1 MLFLPARPYTEA
13 VPHLVLNGDLIAS
26 RAYGAGAAAR
36 LLADVVHEANGR
48 FAGAL
53 AAPLRVVQGDAFQG
67 VVRAGSVLRVA
78 FFVQARLVVRSDGRL
93 KSRFGMGFGAIDQS
107 LDAASDPA
115 LLTGPAFVSAA
126 TALEAARKEKRQLM
140 LQGPDPRLTAA
151 ANGAFGLVEFVWNR
165 WSPEVWRR
173 AQRYDELEAVKPL
186 AAELGVSYQAVHK
199 QLHQRGV
206 LAVREALVGLGELL
220 EREGNRDHVP

>member
-1 MLFLPARPYTEA
+1 MIN
-13 VPHLVLNGDLIAS
+13 LVVTGDLIAS
-26 RAYGAGAAAR
+26 RAFGAGTAAQ
-36 LLADVVHEANGR
+36 LLDNVVRETNGK
-48 FAGAL
+48 FTGTL
-53 AAPLRVVQGDAFQG
+53 AVPLRVIRGDGFQG
-67 VVRAGSVLRVA
+67 VVKADSAMKMV
-78 FFVQARLVVRSDGRL
+78 FFLQAWLVIRSNGRL